1 MVVFEDAEAE
11 AEAAVDPL
19 EIFAAAV
26 DTAEAMFFEDF
37 AAEAEETLFVDPA
50 AARIEGRLD
59 AEDAKT
65 AESASVLLAD
75 VPDTATTDEVAESGA
90 DVADVADAV
99 APTDQ
104 TIVSAAAEV
113 AVESKPDRMD

>member
-50 AARIEGRLD
+50 AARIDGRLD

-75 VPDTATTDEVAESGA
+75 APDTAITDDAAESGA
-90 DVADVADAV
+90 DVADAADAV

-113 AVESKPDRMD
+113 AV

>member
-104 TIVSAAAEV
+104 TTVSAAAEA